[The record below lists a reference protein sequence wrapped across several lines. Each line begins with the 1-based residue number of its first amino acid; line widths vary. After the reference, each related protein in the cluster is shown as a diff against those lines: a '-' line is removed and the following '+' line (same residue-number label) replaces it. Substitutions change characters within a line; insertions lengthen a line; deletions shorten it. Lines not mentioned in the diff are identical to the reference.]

1 MKHLRVESGKG
12 QYSVSGGDWNS
23 VDKLDKE
30 ALLKLAYLAL
40 EDEFEMDE
48 YSEETIKNPAHQ
60 IIYKNI
66 YDKLLQLSENKDRFK
81 DESAQ
86 RYKKAYDKYVQ
97 EVDY

>member
-1 MKHLRVESGKG
+1 MKHLRVDSGKG
-12 QYSVSGGDWNS
+12 QYSVTGDEWNS
-23 VDKLDKE
+23 VDKLDKD

-48 YSEETIKNPAHQ
+48 YSEENNKNPAHQ

-86 RYKKAYDKYVQ
+86 RYKKAYEKYVQ
-97 EVDY
+97 EVDD